1 MRWQDVEDQVRRIA
15 ELHWNAPCRAED
27 IDGVR
32 FDAIIKVSPD
42 EMVAIEITKEK
53 DLGKL
58 RGDVNKLSGLRFS
71 NFQRQIFT
79 RCYFVTEGETSS
91 FKQFGAS
98 QNVVVLSAA
107 EFAEMFLGTRDYNF
121 QRPAK
126 DFGSSVDRATGLPD
140 PAKIDRLPPSGP
152 A

>member
-71 NFQRQIFT
+71 NFQRQI
-79 RCYFVTEGETSS
+79 
-91 FKQFGAS
+91 S
-98 QNVVVLSAA
+98 QGVIL
-107 EFAEMFLGTRDYNF
+107 L
-121 QRPAK
+121 QRAK
-126 DFGSSVDRATGLPD
+126 LPHSNNL
-140 PAKIDRLPPSGP
+140 APPRM
-152 A
+152 